1 MCNVPCGGDAGQT
14 CGGALDA
21 PVYVDPTFAA
31 NELVPISNSNPG
43 LAGYYRHLGC
53 YNAPN
58 GFPTQDVRA
67 SVLTVDIDACFN
79 LCAGLGYPLVHGA
92 PEG

>member
-21 PVYVDPTFAA
+21 QVYVDPTFAA

-79 LCAGLGYPLVHGA
+79 FCAGLGYPLVHGA

>member
-21 PVYVDPTFAA
+21 QVYVDPTCAA